1 MLGIRDAEHEET
13 APQASHLLISRL
25 TCSLAGK
32 TGIVK
37 IVPETLADRL
47 YGKEEVTE
55 QFRCSYG
62 LNPEYREIINRGE
75 LKIAGFDPEGEAR
88 IVELSKHR
96 FFIATL
102 FLPQLSSTSVKPHP
116 LLVGYVRAAM
126 EYQAFHYGAEI
137 TK

>member
-1 MLGIRDAEHEET
+1 VLGIRDAEHEET

-25 TCSLAGK
+25 ACSLADK

-37 IVPETLADRL
+37 IVPGTLADRL

-75 LKIAGFDPEGEAR
+75 LRIAGFDPEGEAR
-88 IVELSKHR
+88 IVELSRHH
-96 FFIATL
+96 FFLATL
-102 FLPQLSSTSVKPHP
+102 FLPQLSSTPILPHP
-116 LLVGYVRAAM
+116 LIIGYMRAAL
-126 EYQAFHYGAEI
+126 EYQISTDRENSM
-137 TK
+137 K